1 MHYKKERKADS
12 VLLLHAFSFLV
23 SNGFEAQ
30 QVQYWGICVWDT
42 PFSFSKTIQELFLIA
57 KIITHPGAWY
67 RLLFLGCNNI
77 SGIYTSPSTMC
88 INPGN
93 SFFGTTTYSG

>member
-30 QVQYWGICVWDT
+30 QVQYWGICVWDS
-42 PFSFSKTIQELFLIA
+42 PFFFQKQSKNFFS
-57 KIITHPGAWY
+57 
-67 RLLFLGCNNI
+67 
-77 SGIYTSPSTMC
+77 SP
-88 INPGN
+88 
-93 SFFGTTTYSG
+93 

>member
-30 QVQYWGICVWDT
+30 QVQYWGIYAWDS
-42 PFSFSKTIQELFLIA
+42 PFFFQKVQELFLIA
-57 KIITHPGAWY
+57 KIITHPGA
-67 RLLFLGCNNI
+67 
-77 SGIYTSPSTMC
+77 
-88 INPGN
+88 
-93 SFFGTTTYSG
+93 

>member
-30 QVQYWGICVWDT
+30 QVQYWGIYVWDT
-42 PFSFSKTIQELFLIA
+42 PLFFPKSTRAFLIA
-57 KIITHPGAWY
+57 KIITHPGA
-67 RLLFLGCNNI
+67 
-77 SGIYTSPSTMC
+77 
-88 INPGN
+88 
-93 SFFGTTTYSG
+93 

>member
-30 QVQYWGICVWDT
+30 QVQYWGICVWDS
-42 PFSFSKTIQELFLIA
+42 PFFFQKQSKNFFSSPKSSLTLA
-57 KIITHPGAWY
+57 HGTDYSSSDAT
-67 RLLFLGCNNI
+67 
-77 SGIYTSPSTMC
+77 TSPAYTLLHPPC
-88 INPGN
+88 A
-93 SFFGTTTYSG
+93 